1 MAEAHERVRVN
12 WRDKTEALL
21 SEISDQTVQSY
32 RKADAELVSLA
43 MAGFGP
49 DSKSKRL
56 PQSGM
61 RVVCN
66 ISSAHTAAVLT
77 GEERG
82 DPKPY
87 KNRYDLASGG
97 SEPQILGGA
106 GPTQQSL
113 REAIESVIA
122 NLASTNDG
130 KDFYYAAIELN
141 GTGIRYF
148 GDMCMVLKPDQS
160 DFGTPVLFKNSYDLS
175 RSPIREEIF
184 VNGKLETAK
193 AIQKAAEL
201 QGIWPDDV
209 IDMAACKIL
218 DGANPTERRITT
230 GTVSA
235 GVLLDE
241 DYLEVIRLKSFGAS
255 NLEEIRVSS
264 EDVTA
269 EVRVADRAHS
279 GPAPSYAE
287 LQWRHRRREA
297 ERISTR
303 MRIPTR
309 VVVNAGRTR

>member
-1 MAEAHERVRVN
+1 
-12 WRDKTEALL
+12 LL
-21 SEISDQTVQSY
+21 SEIDDKSVQSY

-49 DSKSKRL
+49 DSKSSKL

-66 ISSAHTAAVLT
+66 ISSAHIAAVLT
-77 GEERG
+77 GEQRG

-87 KNRYDLASGG
+87 KNRYDLASPG
-97 SEPQILGGA
+97 STHQTLGDT

-113 REAIESVIA
+113 RETIDSVIA
-122 NLASTNDG
+122 ELASTQDG
-130 KDFYYAAIELN
+130 KEFYYAAIELN

-148 GDMCMVLKPDQS
+148 GDICMVLKPDQT
-160 DFGTPVLFKNSYDLS
+160 DLDTLVLFKNSYDLS

-184 VNGKLETAK
+184 TDGELDIEK
-193 AIQKAAEL
+193 AIHKAMEL
-201 QGIWPDDV
+201 RGIWPDDV

-218 DGANPTERRITT
+218 DGASPTERRITT

-241 DYLEVIRLKSFGAS
+241 DYLEVIRLKSFGANS
-255 NLEEIRVSS
+255 LEEIRLSS
-264 EDVTA
+264 EDVSIET
-269 EVRVADRAHS
+269 RVADRVHS

-297 ERISTR
+297 ERISGG

-309 VVVNAGRTR
+309 VVITAGRIR